1 MKAVGCAAML
11 SVIGL
16 AVAVG
21 VVTYLALTGGA

>member
-1 MKAVGCAAML
+1 MSAVW

-21 VVTYLALTGGA
+21 LVLYLLASLLFPERF

>member
-1 MKAVGCAAML
+1 VSAVW

-21 VVTYLALTGGA
+21 LVLYLLASLLFPERF